1 MTAPLRL
8 SVELSAEQI
17 EQIAKR
23 AAEMAAQVAPAVNQ
37 SPYLSVAEAAAFLR
51 TRRQRIDDL
60 LSEGL
65 LTHIK
70 DGNRTLIARDELAAY
85 LRGETRPP
93 RAQPRDGL
101 VADDAVV
108 RRTDFT
114 RSGKPGLATSTP
126 T

>member
-17 EQIAKR
+17 EQIAER
-23 AAEMAAQVAPAVNQ
+23 AAEIIAAQVVAPAANE

-65 LTHIK
+65 LTRIK
-70 DGNRTLIARDELAAY
+70 DAPSA
-85 LRGETRPP
+85 P
-93 RAQPRDGL
+93 
-101 VADDAVV
+101 
-108 RRTDFT
+108 
-114 RSGKPGLATSTP
+114 
-126 T
+126 

>member
-23 AAEMAAQVAPAVNQ
+23 AAEIIAAQVAPAAND

-65 LTHIK
+65 LTRIK
-70 DGNRTLIARDELAAY
+70 DGNRTLIARDELEAH
-85 LRGETRPP
+85 LRGETR
-93 RAQPRDGL
+93 RARRDRGRQ
-101 VADDAVV
+101 AA
-108 RRTDFT
+108 
-114 RSGKPGLATSTP
+114 
-126 T
+126 